1 MLKFNAVNKNEIKQR
16 IVEHMGPSV
25 SGPSVSRPSVSGP
38 SVSRPSV
45 SGPSVSRP
53 SVSGP
58 SASGPSVSRPSVS
71 SPSVSVVNASE
82 CNASTAV
89 LSSDSICIPT
99 ANTWTTTNV
108 KSFAAG
114 AKCVNGS
121 TPNIMTVRND
131 GREYKC
137 Y

>member
-16 IVEHMGPSV
+16 IVEHMG
-25 SGPSVSRPSVSGP
+25 PSVSGP